1 MRLKNLRL
9 LLQRDGSRR
18 LLIASIA
25 ASVIWVGIIVAS
37 GLVLAR
43 VIVAIIDRESSALSL
58 IGILAA
64 LWAFRALFNS
74 TFETWCSFQASSIK
88 RQIRNEVT
96 SNLDS
101 YSHVQ
106 PSIITT
112 LLVKGL
118 NSLDVYIG
126 RFLPQLFFSMVVPA
140 VVIVTIFILDPL
152 SALIAVLTLPLIPIF
167 GALIGRYTADSVSKK
182 WRSLGS
188 LSSYFEDSLRGFI
201 TLKIFGR
208 HETQSSRIEEMG
220 DKYTRETMKVLS
232 VSFLSA
238 LALELIATISVALI
252 AVSMGIRLV
261 NDSIDFT
268 SALAVLILAPEVYF
282 PLRNAASL
290 FHASADGS
298 QALEQLQEIEKKK
311 SASIDLIDCDFSQ
324 LTAVSWSQ
332 WGLRIPGRES
342 SVIEAHTAKKGEL
355 HFILG
360 ESGVGKSTFAL
371 NLLGITHEAEVIVE
385 AGSTQRRLTPE
396 LNSSWLK
403 NLGWIPQLPQL
414 ASGTLRD
421 QFRLISPTASDEE
434 IKKVLSLVGLE
445 IEDLPSRFETFLGG
459 SGEGINTASG
469 GQVRKI
475 AVARALF
482 SKPLL
487 LIADE
492 PTADLDSQSAEKV
505 MKALRSYAAAGA
517 IVICITHDLSIV
529 GTQDSQQ
536 SFVLKVLS

>member
-1 MRLKNLRL
+1 MRLNNLRL

-385 AGSTQRRLTPE
+385 AGSTQTRLTPE

-414 ASGTLRD
+414 ASGSLRD

-482 SKPLL
+482 SKPQL

>member
-1 MRLKNLRL
+1 VRSNNLRL
-9 LLQRDGSRR
+9 LLQRGGSRR
-18 LLIASIA
+18 LFIASIA
-25 ASVIWVGIIVAS
+25 ASFIWVGIIVAS

-43 VIVAIIDRESSALSL
+43 VIVAIIDKDSSALSL
-58 IGILAA
+58 IAILAA
-64 LWAFRALFNS
+64 LWAFRAVFNS
-74 TFETWCSFQASSIK
+74 TFETWCSLQASSIK
-88 RQIRNEVT
+88 KQIRNEVT

-101 YSHVQ
+101 YSHVP
-106 PSIITT
+106 PSVITT

-118 NSLDVYIG
+118 NSLDIYLG
-126 RFLPQLFFSMVVPA
+126 RFLPQLFFSMVVPS

-152 SALIAVLTLPLIPIF
+152 SALIAVLTLPLIPVF
-167 GALIGRYTADSVSKK
+167 GALIGRYTADSVAKK

-201 TLKIFGR
+201 TLKIFG
-208 HETQSSRIEEMG
+208 
-220 DKYTRETMKVLS
+220 V
-232 VSFLSA
+232 
-238 LALELIATISVALI
+238 I
-252 AVSMGIRLV
+252 AVTIGIRLV
-261 NDSIDFT
+261 YDSIDFT

-298 QALEQLQEIEKKK
+298 QALEQLKEVEKKK
-311 SASIDLIDCDFSQ
+311 GASADSIDCDFSRVS
-324 LTAVSWSQ
+324 AVSWSE
-332 WGLRIPGRES
+332 WRLNIPGRES
-342 SVIEAHTAKKGEL
+342 SVIEAHTAKSGEL

-371 NLLGITHEAEVIVE
+371 NLLGITHEAEVIVNSG
-385 AGSTQRRLTPE
+385 ATQRLLTPE

-414 ASGTLRD
+414 AHGSLRD

-434 IKKVLSLVGLE
+434 IKRVLSLVGLE
-445 IEDLPSRFETFLGG
+445 IEELHSGLETVLGG
-459 SGEGINTASG
+459 SGEGASTASG

-482 SKPLL
+482 SKPQL

-492 PTADLDSQSAEKV
+492 PTADLDSQSAGKV
-505 MKALRSYAAAGA
+505 MKALRSYAAAGE

-529 GTQDSQQ
+529 ETQDSRQ
-536 SFVLKVLS
+536 SFVSKVPS

>member
-1 MRLKNLRL
+1 
-9 LLQRDGSRR
+9 
-18 LLIASIA
+18 
-25 ASVIWVGIIVAS
+25 
-37 GLVLAR
+37 
-43 VIVAIIDRESSALSL
+43 VIVAIINKDSSALSL
-58 IGILAA
+58 IAILAA
-64 LWAFRALFNS
+64 LWTFRAVFNS
-74 TFETWCSFQASSIK
+74 TFETWCSLQASSIK
-88 RQIRNEVT
+88 GQIRKEVT

-101 YSHVQ
+101 YSHVP
-106 PSIITT
+106 PSVITT

-118 NSLDVYIG
+118 NSLDIYLG

-167 GALIGRYTADSVSKK
+167 GALIGRYTADSVAKK

-208 HETQSSRIEEMG
+208 HDTQSSRIEEMG
-220 DKYTRETMKVLS
+220 DRYTRETMKVLS

-238 LALELIATISVALI
+238 LALELVATLSVAVI
-252 AVSMGIRLV
+252 AVTIGIRLV
-261 NDSIDFT
+261 SDSVDFT

-311 SASIDLIDCDFSQ
+311 SASIDSIDCDFSRVE
-324 LTAVSWSQ
+324 AVSWNQ
-332 WGLRIPGRES
+332 WGLTIPGRES
-342 SVIEAHTAKKGEL
+342 SVIEAHTAKNGEL

-360 ESGVGKSTFAL
+360 ESGAGKSTFAL
-371 NLLGITHEAEVIVE
+371 NLLGITHEAEVIVDS
-385 AGSTQRRLTPE
+385 GTTQRLLIPE

-403 NLGWIPQLPQL
+403 YLGWIPQLPQL
-414 ASGTLRD
+414 AHGSLRD
-421 QFRLISPTASDEE
+421 QFRLISPTASDDE
-434 IKKVLSLVGLE
+434 IKSVLSIVGLE
-445 IEDLPSRFETFLGG
+445 IEDLPSGLETVLGG
-459 SGEGINTASG
+459 SGEGASTASG

-482 SKPLL
+482 SKPQL

-505 MKALRSYAAAGA
+505 MKALRSYASAGA

-529 GTQDSQQ
+529 ETQDSQQ
-536 SFVLKVLS
+536 SFVSKVRP

>member
-385 AGSTQRRLTPE
+385 AGSTQTRLTPE

-414 ASGTLRD
+414 ASGSLRD

-482 SKPLL
+482 SKPQL

>member
-1 MRLKNLRL
+1 VRSNNLRL
-9 LLQRDGSRR
+9 LLQRGGSRR
-18 LLIASIA
+18 LFIASIA
-25 ASVIWVGIIVAS
+25 ASFIWVFIIVAS

-43 VIVAIIDRESSALSL
+43 VIVAIIDKDSSALSL
-58 IGILAA
+58 IAILAA
-64 LWAFRALFNS
+64 LWAFRAVFNS
-74 TFETWCSFQASSIK
+74 TFETWCSLQAISIK
-88 RQIRNEVT
+88 GQIRNEVT

-101 YSHVQ
+101 YSHVP
-106 PSIITT
+106 PSVITT

-118 NSLDVYIG
+118 NSLDIYLG
-126 RFLPQLFFSMVVPA
+126 RFLPQLFFSMVVPS

-167 GALIGRYTADSVSKK
+167 GALIGRYTADSVAKK

-208 HETQSSRIEEMG
+208 HQTQSSRIDEMG
-220 DKYTRETMKVLS
+220 DRYTRETMKVLS
-232 VSFLSA
+232 ISFLSA
-238 LALELIATISVALI
+238 LALELVATLSVAVI
-252 AVSMGIRLV
+252 AVTIGIRLV
-261 NDSIDFT
+261 YDSIDFT

-298 QALEQLQEIEKKK
+298 QALEQLQEVEKKK
-311 SASIDLIDCDFSQ
+311 GNSVDSIDCDFSRVS
-324 LTAVSWSQ
+324 AVSWSQ
-332 WGLRIPGRES
+332 WGLNIPGRES
-342 SVIEAHTAKKGEL
+342 SVIEAHTAKSGEL

-371 NLLGITHEAEVIVE
+371 NLLGITHEAEVIVHSD
-385 AGSTQRRLTPE
+385 ATQRLLTPE

-414 ASGTLRD
+414 AHGSLRD

-434 IKKVLSLVGLE
+434 IKRFLSLVGLA
-445 IEDLPSRFETFLGG
+445 IADLPSGLETVLGG
-459 SGEGINTASG
+459 SGEGASTASG

-482 SKPLL
+482 SKPQL

-492 PTADLDSQSAEKV
+492 PTADLDSQSAGKV

-529 GTQDSQQ
+529 ETQDSRQN
-536 SFVLKVLS
+536 FVSKVPS

>member
-1 MRLKNLRL
+1 MRSNNLRL

-311 SASIDLIDCDFSQ
+311 SASIDSIDCDFSQ

-385 AGSTQRRLTPE
+385 AGSTQTRLTPE

-482 SKPLL
+482 SKPQL

-505 MKALRSYAAAGA
+505 MKALRSYATAGA

>member
-1 MRLKNLRL
+1 MRLNNLRL

-385 AGSTQRRLTPE
+385 AGSTQTRLTPE

-414 ASGTLRD
+414 ASGSLRD

-445 IEDLPSRFETFLGG
+445 IEDLPSRFETLLGG